1 MWTSAKTPWT
11 IILAL
16 LVFLLGHNASAQ
28 ELNLTDL
35 IEEALKNNPDL
46 LASQSKIEAAG
57 YRVPQSKA
65 LPDPMVM
72 VGYQNEGLRR
82 YTYGMEP
89 DAQWMFSAS
98 QEFPFPGKRALK
110 GSMAESDL
118 ESLKAMHEY
127 LKRKTE
133 EKVKNLYYDL
143 FLAYKEIALL
153 EDKADLFAR
162 IEDLALARYSA
173 GKAMQ
178 EEVLMA
184 QTEKYM
190 LLEKEE
196 MLRQKIRSYEVMLS
210 ALLGR
215 KEFIPIGRPVD
226 PVYQPFPFD
235 ADEAERIAL
244 NNSSEIKSINKMK
257 DSVGYKVV
265 MAEKEYYPDFT
276 VTMEYSKRGN
286 DFMDMWSTKVGIN
299 IPLFYKTKQE
309 PAVREA
315 KASLTQADHELEAA
329 KLMIS
334 ASVKDNFSMIMS
346 SEKLMD
352 IYKNGLIPK
361 NTQSVESAVTGYSTG
376 GTDMITVISL
386 SKTLLDYETLYWEQF
401 IEREKAIARL
411 EAIMEVAASST
422 GGNQDEKTSH

>member
-1 MWTSAKTPWT
+1 
-11 IILAL
+11 
-16 LVFLLGHNASAQ
+16 
-28 ELNLTDL
+28 
-35 IEEALKNNPDL
+35 
-46 LASQSKIEAAG
+46 
-57 YRVPQSKA
+57 
-65 LPDPMVM
+65 
-72 VGYQNEGLRR
+72 
-82 YTYGMEP
+82 
-89 DAQWMFSAS
+89 MFSAS
-98 QEFPFPGKRALK
+98 QMFPYPGKLALK

-133 EKVKNLYYDL
+133 ANVKNLYYDL

-196 MLRQKIRSYEVMLS
+196 MLSQKIRSYEAMLS

-315 KASLTQADHELEAA
+315 KASLTQANHELEAA

-386 SKTLLDYETLYWEQF
+386 SKNLLDYETLYWEQF
-401 IEREKAIARL
+401 TEREKAIARL
-411 EAIMEVAASST
+411 TAIMEVAAPST